1 MLKMKHRM
9 LKMKEED
16 RLSQAN
22 YNQLGNRER
31 GVSDRHGRQLLGCK
45 LSQET

>member
-22 YNQLGNRER
+22 YNQLGNREE
-31 GVSDRHGRQLLGCK
+31 
-45 LSQET
+45 SQTGMEGSRWDAS

>member
-1 MLKMKHRM
+1 MK
-9 LKMKEED
+9 KED

-31 GVSDRHGRQLLGCK
+31 EESWTGMEGSPWDA
-45 LSQET
+45 S